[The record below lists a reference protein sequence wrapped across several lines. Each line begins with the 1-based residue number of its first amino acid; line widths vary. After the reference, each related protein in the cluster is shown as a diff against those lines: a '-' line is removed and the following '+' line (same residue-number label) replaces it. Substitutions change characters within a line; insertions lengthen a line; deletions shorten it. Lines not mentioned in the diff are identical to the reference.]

1 MASGIA
7 HELNQPLTAITT
19 NARACVRMIAAGRAD
34 TGTCSEVMTK
44 IAEQAE
50 RAGEVIR
57 HIRRFV
63 RKEEPEMAPVA
74 VADIFE
80 TVLVLMRQDAR
91 RAGVALHR
99 QIGFGAEYVMAQR
112 TQIEQVLLNLVRNA
126 VEAMIDQPR
135 ERRVLLLARRNAE
148 MVEFRVVDTGP
159 GLGKGSPEHLFEPF
173 VTTKPQGLGVGL
185 SISHGIVEAHGGRLR
200 VDSTPGIGATFFFNL
215 PYVDN
220 REGVTPAAASLQSGG
235 NENDH
240 AGEHA

>member
-1 MASGIA
+1 
-7 HELNQPLTAITT
+7 
-19 NARACVRMIAAGRAD
+19 
-34 TGTCSEVMTK
+34 MTK

-80 TVLVLMRQDAR
+80 TVLVLMREDAR

-99 QIGFGAEYVMAQR
+99 QVGFGAEYVMAQR

-135 ERRVLLLARRNAE
+135 ERRVLLLARRSGDV
-148 MVEFRVVDTGP
+148 VELRVVDTGP

-200 VDSTPGIGATFFFNL
+200 VDSTPGIGATFFFSL
-215 PYVDN
+215 PFVDKSQ
-220 REGVTPAAASLQSGG
+220 RVTPAATSLESGG
-235 NENDH
+235 NETDH